1 MAEFGRTTIKQEV
14 VDELNLGNAPPTV
27 GGGQPMSEPP
37 VSLVDLEERILQLCA
52 ESPKG
57 ITEHVIKNDQPDL
70 DAERRLKALERLL
83 TQVRNFIAWSIHIQR
98 S

>member
-14 VDELNLGNAPPTV
+14 VDELNLGNAPTV